1 MEEAKYGQ
9 NSLSEEER
17 LVIARAADSPK
28 FKASPVSA
36 ELIDSFGDD
45 LTSFASIPYTSK
57 SRLSSLYG
65 PGLDAMALLCADWK
79 EAYARGA
86 LYMRDP
92 KTVSFAI
99 HLETANGSAVEL
111 SIAENAQDGL
121 PWFLSYVPIADRMKL
136 RRDYETKAPSIDTHT
151 QPIAS
156 TNADTGARPA
166 ATSLP
171 PLLERNLERM
181 QETEDYLE
189 GPVPQDLVE
198 EFASLGEALS
208 SFAWTSQRWTDTIIE
223 YAKRDIDVAALL
235 DRDWKFAFSNRI
247 IRFYE
252 GKVIFPISVL
262 RNDGET
268 PVEVSITR
276 DRKMDRPGALPW
288 RVCYVDNFAFQKVRA
303 GHALTDWAYLGNI
316 DSMIESLAN
325 YALDE
330 KWGFDQDEDSKDYSI
345 LRSYLMYTFY
355 RLQSENKVLEDID
368 KGIAAFNT
376 GLVDPTYEA
385 IYACFSPSSS
395 GCPWRFEAFC
405 KAGSKQWGKKLV
417 ASFDPLPQRASYFE
431 KKEDLLFD
439 GNRTLQRDVDHILLD
454 NIDRLPEAFLAEEL
468 RGSSD
473 ALEALSRAVSADDDA
488 SKKAAYD
495 ELREAVED
503 NAKVKRRLINRLDDA
518 IELAQKR
525 VEWNFKTAVPAF
537 YPTKN
542 TMSLLLPLDLTENDR
557 PDVAL
562 VVELMES
569 GAYIG
574 QTILTMKMAYNNAR
588 LISRPDSDWLNTSL
602 QVTGC

>member
-86 LYMRDP
+86 LYMRDS
-92 KTVSFAI
+92 KTVSFAT

-268 PVEVSITR
+268 PVEASITR

-503 NAKVKRRLINRLDDA
+503 NAKVKRHLINRLDDA

>member
-1 MEEAKYGQ
+1 MEEAKCGQ
-9 NSLSEEER
+9 TILSVENR
-17 LVIARAADSPK
+17 SVIARAVDSPK
-28 FKASPVSA
+28 FKASPVSP
-36 ELIDSFGDD
+36 ELLDSFNDD
-45 LTSFASIPYTSK
+45 LASFVSIPYTSK

-65 PGLDAMALLCADWK
+65 PGHDVMALLCADWK
-79 EAYARGA
+79 EAYFQGA
-86 LYMRDP
+86 LYMRDAR
-92 KTVSFAI
+92 TVSFAT
-99 HLETANGSAVEL
+99 HLETTNGSAVEL
-111 SIAENAQDGL
+111 SITKNAQEGL

-136 RRDYETKAPSIDTHT
+136 RRDFETKAPGVEAHT
-151 QPIAS
+151 QPAAS
-156 TNADTGARPA
+156 TSADTDTHPVTAP
-166 ATSLP
+166 LP
-171 PLLERNLERM
+171 PLLERNLEHM
-181 QETEDYLE
+181 QQTEDYLD
-189 GPVPQDLVE
+189 GPVPQELVE
-198 EFASLGEALS
+198 EFASFGNELS

-223 YAKRDIDVAALL
+223 YAQRDLDVTALL

-303 GHALTDWAYLGNI
+303 GRALTDWAYLGNI
-316 DSMIESLAN
+316 DSMIESLAD

-330 KWGFDQDEDSKDYSI
+330 KWGFEQDEDSKDYSI

-355 RLQSENKVLEDID
+355 RLQSENKVLEDSD

-385 IYACFSPSSS
+385 IYACFSPSSN

-417 ASFDPLPQRASYFE
+417 ASFDPLPQRASYFK

-473 ALEALSRAVSADDDA
+473 ALEALSKAVNADDDA
-488 SKKAAYD
+488 TKKAAYD

-542 TMSLLLPLDLTENDR
+542 TMSLLLPLDLTENDQ

-562 VVELMES
+562 VVGLMES

-602 QVTGC
+602 QVPNC